1 MIQDILSVFRLPTIL
16 LSAVAGDAAAAVVM
30 RRRRHA

>member
-1 MIQDILSVFRLPTIL
+1 MAQHILSVFRLCSIL
-16 LSAVAGDAAAAVVM
+16 LCAVAGDAAAAVVM